1 MSRALNINATE
12 ADVVAT
18 CATKKAGISAI
29 EKLRS
34 GGTRVVLNNAIDTAT
49 IRKAFGAK
57 VITGKV
63 VRMPTRLMH
72 Q

>member
-1 MSRALNINATE
+1 MSRALHIDATE
-12 ADVVAT
+12 DHIVAT
-18 CATKKAGISAI
+18 CATKKTPISTI

-34 GGTRVVLNNAIDTAT
+34 GGTRVVFLNEVDTAT
-49 IRKAFGAK
+49 IRKAYGTK
-57 VITGKV
+57 VIAGKV